1 MTFLYPAV
9 LFGLAALAIP
19 VIIHLFNFRRPK
31 RVAFSSLLFLQSI
44 QKTAVKRLR
53 LKQWLLLALRIL
65 AFSALILAFA
75 RPSIPTSYIVG
86 MQAAPD
92 RSVALI
98 IDDSGSMSL
107 RTAQGALI
115 DQALTVAEA
124 FLRSLQVTDD
134 VLLVSTS
141 DGDRIRSA
149 VMLTP
154 NEALD
159 RITDLAPRAQSTTLS
174 ETIALA
180 SERLDLEARHA
191 SREVVVL
198 SDLQTSTLSDST
210 TVAVDRDIPVRLVA
224 VGDGRPGLNQ
234 WIDDLTLESRIL
246 QAGRALAVTGGLR
259 ASGPQSSRTVAAAI
273 TLDGVAVARASART
287 AEGQNT
293 PIRFSLTPKMAGW
306 LHGTLEIDPDDYDR
320 DNSRPIT
327 LYIPAETRVAVWA
340 PDPAVF
346 SLISLM
352 LEATMDD
359 SLATLR
365 LNRIES
371 VTDLQEIS
379 RGQYEVT
386 LVAGPWPESIAA
398 DPILSPFV
406 ENGGGLVILGDAA
419 PSLAPTIM
427 NLGGGTIS
435 NQVGRTGST
444 TPVTT
449 FGEADQRH
457 PIFSGLYTDATIRE
471 RQLEQPPIF
480 TYVSYS
486 KGLGAES
493 TLLSAQNGDPLLQ
506 EIPFGAGTTL
516 LYTTSLNPAWSQWAY
531 HGISLPMLH
540 RSIQYVT
547 GSPVVTL
554 QGWTVGEPVT
564 FQIQGS
570 QADETIR
577 IEHAEGD
584 VILPDVRTLMGT
596 RQVNWRDGPSLPG
609 RYTVLAGNT
618 KLFETTAIES
628 AQESDLTFTPPED
641 AATILTGRL
650 RQPVAGIRIEDT
662 VEATVASLEATRTG
676 IEIWHLFVVLALLAL
691 AAESVVARTM
701 DD

>member
-1 MTFLYPAV
+1 
-9 LFGLAALAIP
+9 
-19 VIIHLFNFRRPK
+19 
-31 RVAFSSLLFLQSI
+31 
-44 QKTAVKRLR
+44 
-53 LKQWLLLALRIL
+53 
-65 AFSALILAFA
+65 
-75 RPSIPTSYIVG
+75 
-86 MQAAPD
+86 
-92 RSVALI
+92 
-98 IDDSGSMSL
+98 
-107 RTAQGALI
+107 
-115 DQALTVAEA
+115 
-124 FLRSLQVTDD
+124 
-134 VLLVSTS
+134 
-141 DGDRIRSA
+141 
-149 VMLTP
+149 
-154 NEALD
+154 
-159 RITDLAPRAQSTTLS
+159 
-174 ETIALA
+174 
-180 SERLDLEARHA
+180 
-191 SREVVVL
+191 
-198 SDLQTSTLSDST
+198 
-210 TVAVDRDIPVRLVA
+210 
-224 VGDGRPGLNQ
+224 
-234 WIDDLTLESRIL
+234 
-246 QAGRALAVTGGLR
+246 
-259 ASGPQSSRTVAAAI
+259 
-273 TLDGVAVARASART
+273 
-287 AEGQNT
+287 
-293 PIRFSLTPKMAGW
+293 
-306 LHGTLEIDPDDYDR
+306 
-320 DNSRPIT
+320 
-327 LYIPAETRVAVWA
+327 
-340 PDPAVF
+340 
-346 SLISLM
+346 
-352 LEATMDD
+352 MDD

-554 QGWTVGEPVT
+554 QGWTVGDPVT